1 MQGTNSF
8 DDEINNK
15 NEVTTPTLQLTSK
28 SFN

>member
-15 NEVTTPTLQLTSK
+15 NEEMTPTLQLTSK